1 MGFWF
6 ARAWKPGRWC
16 RLFLISALGLS
27 ACSFGTAPATPL
39 VVQETTADARV
50 IRHAF
55 GVTRVPLNPQ
65 RIVALGEEGLLS
77 DLLDAGLRP
86 IAASVNVPEAVPL
99 ISAAELE
106 GIELFPSAAQPNLER
121 IAALQPDLIIGGR
134 FFLEEAGYAE
144 LSRLA
149 PTVALDASDPRR
161 SYIETLTVFGM
172 AEQAASDV
180 AALEQAIAAA
190 GAQLR
195 AAPGSVSFATI
206 YPGATLA
213 VWVDGPTSAPVLA
226 RELGLDVRP
235 AATELRGI
243 RNGRAFLSNEQI
255 TLLDGERLILL
266 QSATVEGEAAAIAE
280 FQAQPLWNQLPA
292 VQKGAVSTLDRLGY
306 PGMRGQQA
314 LLADLVA
321 LVQQGEQS
329 ALRR

>member
-1 MGFWF
+1 MEAMGSWF
-6 ARAWKPGRWC
+6 VCVWQPARWR
-16 RLFLISALGLS
+16 RLVLISVLALS
-27 ACSFGTAPATPL
+27 ACSFGAAPATPL

-50 IRHAF
+50 IRHAL
-55 GVTRVPLNPQ
+55 GETRVPLNPQ
-65 RIVALGEEGLLS
+65 RIVALGEEGLLA

-86 IAASVNVPEAVPL
+86 IAASVNIPEAVPL

-161 SYIETLTVFGM
+161 SYVEALTVFGM
-172 AEQAASDV
+172 AEQAAADV

-235 AATELRGI
+235 TATDLRGV
-243 RNGRAFLSNEQI
+243 RNGRAFLSSEQI

-266 QSATVEGEAAAIAE
+266 QSATVAGEAAAVAE
-280 FQAQPLWNQLPA
+280 FQAQPLWNQIPA
-292 VQKGAVSTLDRLGY
+292 VQNGSVSTLDRLGY
-306 PGMRGQQA
+306 PGMRGQRA
-314 LLADLVA
+314 LVNDLLAVI
-321 LVQQGEQS
+321 Q
-329 ALRR
+329 